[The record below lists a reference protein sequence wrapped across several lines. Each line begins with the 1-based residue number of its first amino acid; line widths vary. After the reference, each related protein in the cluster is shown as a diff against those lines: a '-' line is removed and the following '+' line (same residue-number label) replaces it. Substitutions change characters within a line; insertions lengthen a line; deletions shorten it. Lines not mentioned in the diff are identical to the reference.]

1 MDFYNKNNYTVEDI
15 SYLIA
20 NEVEE
25 NVHLDYKASGALE
38 KSDNKRKEITKD
50 VSSFANSDGGIIV
63 YGVSEDNHKP
73 KGICPIDGRIYTKEW
88 LESIIQQIQPRINN
102 LVIYPIRINDL
113 GQSVYVVKIPRSDT
127 APHMARD
134 NKYYKRFNFM
144 SVPMEDYEVKDLYNR
159 ISTPD
164 LEIIGCNLYINAE
177 TENYIEY
184 GLWEKIGNNGHK
196 VCESYKLNFYIN
208 RMQYCDISYKPL
220 ENKNSYTII
229 NYNRLKLSSPSQEPI
244 YPNEELDL
252 GKFQIKVEK
261 KELSLFYDKLM
272 IDMIL
277 YYSGGH
283 KRLAYI
289 PSQKKFIE
297 DEYEIENLL
306 EHIEQESIKEN
317 NQG

>member
-1 MDFYNKNNYTVEDI
+1 
-15 SYLIA
+15 
-20 NEVEE
+20 
-25 NVHLDYKASGALE
+25 
-38 KSDNKRKEITKD
+38 
-50 VSSFANSDGGIIV
+50 
-63 YGVSEDNHKP
+63 
-73 KGICPIDGRIYTKEW
+73 
-88 LESIIQQIQPRINN
+88 
-102 LVIYPIRINDL
+102 
-113 GQSVYVVKIPRSDT
+113 
-127 APHMARD
+127 
-134 NKYYKRFNFM
+134 
-144 SVPMEDYEVKDLYNR
+144 
-159 ISTPD
+159 
-164 LEIIGCNLYINAE
+164 
-177 TENYIEY
+177 
-184 GLWEKIGNNGHK
+184 
-196 VCESYKLNFYIN
+196 
-208 RMQYCDISYKPL
+208 MQYCDISYKPL